1 LASLVEVVHGIQ
13 GLALGTQSLIQGLF
27 GSIIGLITPVFVF
40 ALGAFSPVLEVGSF
54 SLSGTPGLLLCRR
67 AVEEGRCCEP
77 YCETEDAYCP
87 VGPASPEMS
96 SDRRRAL
103 RGGQAAARSNIAP
116 AEVVS
121 CSLIARFSV
130 RALLARERRGRMWRW

>member
-1 LASLVEVVHGIQ
+1 MSAGSNQLGLERIHVVGVNGETWLAGDSCIPQPHEGLASLVEVVHGIQ

-96 SDRRRAL
+96 SVGD
-103 RGGQAAARSNIAP
+103 GP
-116 AEVVS
+116 
-121 CSLIARFSV
+121 
-130 RALLARERRGRMWRW
+130 